1 MERRAR
7 RRESR
12 VPTRSPARVWGPN
25 FGRLVHAK
33 GFGHRIESRPR
44 TLRIYGIKT
53 LRYGQPS
60 ARAEAHNIAAR
71 ISGSGHSAVTDAST
85 PRASPRAHATPR
97 PPQLGAD
104 PDYNTT
110 ATLLTTVLRG
120 SGRELELE
128 CPLLTGM
135 SITEQVRLSSGNA
148 LLLLPLLAPSCR
160 YSLVIS
166 RSHIDGG

>member
-1 MERRAR
+1 M
-7 RRESR
+7 
-12 VPTRSPARVWGPN
+12 
-25 FGRLVHAK
+25 
-33 GFGHRIESRPR
+33 
-44 TLRIYGIKT
+44 
-53 LRYGQPS
+53 
-60 ARAEAHNIAAR
+60 
-71 ISGSGHSAVTDAST
+71 TDAST